1 MDDDSFR
8 SRARVSL
15 NEAIGCIPDMEKTA
29 YLEALE
35 RAPHLVETE
44 SDPFCFLERDNYN
57 HWDAAE
63 RLVDYWAER
72 KKIFGDRAFFPL
84 TLFGESALS
93 EEVIRVIRSGISLL
107 IPNDNSG
114 RSVMCCHQARLA
126 ECPIHVNL
134 QAAFYHHFILM
145 RNAQNRKDG
154 YVWLINKENNMLD
167 PRRGKLLLEF
177 MRAFM
182 PVKVHSIHV
191 LTTSGSQVNPI
202 MFNLWK
208 WYTNKKAYAHT
219 CNTPEECATAL
230 RTFGFKKEK
239 LPKVLGGSWETVQW
253 DGLKEEEQGN
263 WLRDKT
269 FLCTRRYSSSEGN
282 RIDDNNRPL
291 SMTINRSIDATG
303 SGSIEQE
310 QRAVQYQKAL
320 GSEGAKPPQAAPH
333 GTREFDVLLGRGR
346 VHMKHNGNLYYR
358 NLINSYSSRYQAA
371 KSRIDKKQ
379 IKLEVLNCFK
389 DKGKFMKYD
398 DESNKWK
405 EVSSAYALEKI
416 KESLQNVLRKKP

>member
-1 MDDDSFR
+1 MDDSFR
-8 SRARVSL
+8 SRARASL
-15 NEAIGCIPDMEKTA
+15 NEAIGLISDTEKAA

-35 RAPHLVETE
+35 RAPHLFETE

-57 HWDAAE
+57 QWDADG
-63 RLVDYWAER
+63 RIVDYWAER
-72 KKIFGDRAFFPL
+72 KKIFEDKAFFPL

-93 EEVIRVIRSGISLL
+93 DEVIRAIRSGISLL
-107 IPNDNSG
+107 LPNDNSG
-114 RSVMCCHQARLA
+114 RSVMCCHQDRLA
-126 ECPIHVNL
+126 EFPIHVNL
-134 QAAFYHHFILM
+134 QAVFYHHFILM

-154 YVWLINKENNMLD
+154 YVWLVNKGNDMLD
-167 PRRGKLLLEF
+167 PRRGKLIFEF

-182 PVKVHSIHV
+182 PVKVHSIHL
-191 LTTSGSQVNPI
+191 LTTRGSQINPI
-202 MFNLWK
+202 MLNLWK
-208 WYTNKKAYAHT
+208 WYTNEKVYVHM
-219 CNTPEECATAL
+219 CNTPEECAASL

-269 FLCTRRYSSSEGN
+269 FLDTRRYSSSKGN
-282 RIDDNNRPL
+282 GIDDDNSSS

-303 SGSIEQE
+303 SNSFEQE
-310 QRAVQYQKAL
+310 QRVVQCQKAL
-320 GSEGAKPPQAAPH
+320 GSQEAKPLQAAPH
-333 GTREFDVLLGRGR
+333 GTSEFDVLLGRGR
-346 VHMKHNGNLYYR
+346 IHTKHNGNLYYR
-358 NLINSYSSRYQAA
+358 KLINSHSARYQAA

-389 DKGKFMKYD
+389 DKGRFMKYD

-405 EVSSAYALEKI
+405 EVSSTYALEKI